1 MGWTALDAPQTMWQ
15 STVSPQSTWSAKA
28 NGLENWEVKP
38 MPSVT
43 VQGLPK
49 GNFLSVT
56 DDGKVPVDITSVL
69 IKGKHGTTEV
79 PVMVDA
85 DGKLVLSAGVTINA
99 EGLVVDLGQIKQ
111 GPAGTQP
118 WPVQLSGSKARIGA
132 SPATGA
138 KTVTATAAEV
148 FAGASRKSGRSRL
161 EIANRHSALT
171 IRVGPAGVTDTT
183 GRSVGPGATLTLD
196 LDPTADVPIYAISE
210 AGAVPVEVFEA

>member
-1 MGWTALDAPQTMWQ
+1 MWQ

-118 WPVQLSGSKARIGA
+118 WPVQLSGTLTELFGA
-132 SPATGA
+132 SLSDRPPASS
-138 KTVTATAAEV
+138 V
-148 FAGASRKSGRSRL
+148 
-161 EIANRHSALT
+161 
-171 IRVGPAGVTDTT
+171 
-183 GRSVGPGATLTLD
+183 SVGATFMVVGTD
-196 LDPTADVPIYAISE
+196 IVYQSNGTDWVVIS
-210 AGAVPVEVFEA
+210 